1 MTTIRMIVF
10 NKTHLRFFKEIGL
23 LGGAGLGPDTDPLRL
38 AMSGFWAAGG
48 GFGLAA
54 GGGAGVSG

>member
-1 MTTIRMIVF
+1 MIVF

>member
-1 MTTIRMIVF
+1 MTINTFLRV
-10 NKTHLRFFKEIGL
+10 TDLRFLIMETGL

-48 GFGLAA
+48 GFGLVAV
-54 GGGAGVSG
+54 GGAAVSG